1 MGSRLDSLFE
11 EDVQMQDALEDIG
24 NLTDNSEDIILGI
37 IEDRANDKESV
48 ETHLFTNESSE
59 EETNE
64 DGLTP
69 EEERE
74 VAMALLNGEDDL
86 GLDDDDLIDL
96 ALAD

>member
-11 EDVQMQDALEDIG
+11 EDVLMQDALEDIG
-24 NLTDNSEDIILGI
+24 NLTDNSEDIILGV
-37 IEDRANDKESV
+37 IEDRANEKEDA
-48 ETHLFTNESSE
+48 ETHLFTNESSN
-59 EETNE
+59 ETNE
-64 DGLTP
+64 DGLTE

-74 VAMALLNGEDDL
+74 VAMALLNSDDDL

>member
-11 EDVQMQDALEDIG
+11 EDIEMQDALEDIG
-24 NLTDNSEDIILGI
+24 NLTDNSEDMVLGV
-37 IEDRANDKESV
+37 IEDRANEKESA
-48 ETHLFTNESSE
+48 ETHLFTNEAFD
-59 EETNE
+59 ETNE
-64 DGLTP
+64 DGLTE

-74 VAMALLNGEDDL
+74 VAMALLNGDDDL

>member
-37 IEDRANDKESV
+37 IEDRANDKESA

-59 EETNE
+59 QETNE